1 MILKI
6 GTLQRQGIIK
16 GHRTKAALS
25 RFCTMAFE
33 FYGVLSFMDPIR
45 RRSCFA
51 MWLIIL
57 GIKNAFLNCMKALL
71 MIPASVAATAVVAA
85 GVAFCTVSVLVVI
98 TSDIRIIVQLT
109 CKESLY
115 CLIAGAADASI
126 KLDACIP

>member
-1 MILKI
+1 
-6 GTLQRQGIIK
+6 
-16 GHRTKAALS
+16 
-25 RFCTMAFE
+25 
-33 FYGVLSFMDPIR
+33 
-45 RRSCFA
+45 

-71 MIPASVAATAVVAA
+71 MIPASVAAAAVVAA

-98 TSDIRIIVQLT
+98 TSDIRIIVQFP
-109 CKESLY
+109 CKESLH

>member
-1 MILKI
+1 MDKY
-6 GTLQRQGIIK
+6 K
-16 GHRTKAALS
+16 GNTKSHRTKAALS

-71 MIPASVAATAVVAA
+71 MMPTSVAATAVVTA
-85 GVAFCTVSVLVVI
+85 GVAICTVGVLVVV
-98 TSDIRIIVQLT
+98 TSDIRIIVQFP

-115 CLIAGAADASI
+115 CLVAGAADTAI
-126 KLDACIP
+126 ELDACIP

>member
-1 MILKI
+1 
-6 GTLQRQGIIK
+6 
-16 GHRTKAALS
+16 
-25 RFCTMAFE
+25 MAFE

-85 GVAFCTVSVLVVI
+85 GVALCTVSVLVVI

-109 CKESLY
+109 SKESLY
-115 CLIAGAADASI
+115 CLVTGAADASI